1 MNQSQPIPA
10 NQKRMT
16 LIGRVFNLIF
26 GFIGFILG
34 SALLSILVEW
44 LGLYFE
50 WYASPQHAQEI
61 FQQEYQV
68 LDQSVKQL
76 GQYMSQIKSL
86 FKGVNGCLSLIHE
99 GVQSL
104 TNLQSSLMNRVG
116 DTISLNLA
124 WIEILKVYLN
134 AALYVL
140 MTVVVRASILFLS
153 TPIFIIAL
161 FLGIID
167 GLVEREL
174 RKWGG
179 GRESSNQYKIAKSLI
194 VPAYLL
200 AWMLY
205 LSYPNPVHHLLVV
218 LPCAVLLSYMVRHT
232 CYTMKKYF

>member
-1 MNQSQPIPA
+1 MNQPVPV
-10 NQKRMT
+10 NQKRVT
-16 LIGRVFNLIF
+16 WIGRLFNLIF

-44 LGLYFE
+44 LGLYFD

-76 GQYMSQIKSL
+76 GQYLSHITSV
-86 FKGVNGCLSLIHE
+86 FNGVNGFLSLLHE

-104 TNLQSSLMNRVG
+104 AHLQSSLMNRAG
-116 DTISLNLA
+116 DYITFNLT
-124 WIEILKVYLN
+124 WIETLKVYLN

-153 TPIFIIAL
+153 TPIFLMAVFIG
-161 FLGIID
+161 FVD

-194 VPAYLL
+194 IPAYLM

-205 LSYPNPVHHLLVV
+205 LSYPQPVHHLLVV